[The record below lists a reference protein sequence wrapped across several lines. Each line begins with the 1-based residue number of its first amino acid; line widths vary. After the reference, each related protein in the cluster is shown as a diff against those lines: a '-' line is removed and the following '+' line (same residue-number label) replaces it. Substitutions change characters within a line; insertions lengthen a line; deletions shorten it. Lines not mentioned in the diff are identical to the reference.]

1 MSNYF
6 KRIPDVEYP
15 KLSPDGRISEFE
27 KIKNIFK
34 RGTIREDIFENLSF
48 FEKYTII
55 GDERPDSVAN
65 KIYNNPD
72 LDWIVLLANNITNI
86 YEEWPMPERA
96 FDRYLN
102 DKYGSFENIYAI
114 KHFETEE
121 VKNSSGVVIVK
132 EGLIVPE
139 SFFISYYDSNLNEQ
153 IFKGNITKPVT
164 NYEYEVRLDEK
175 KRTIFLLKNRYLQ
188 LVFDDLESVMTY
200 KKGSTQY
207 VSRTLKRAD
216 NTRITMD

>member
-15 KLSPDGRISEFE
+15 KLSPDGKISEFE

-48 FEKYTII
+48 FEKYNII
-55 GDERPDSVAN
+55 GDERPDNVAD
-65 KIYNNPD
+65 KIYNNPE
-72 LDWIVLLANNITNI
+72 LDWVVLLANNITNV
-86 YEEWPMPERA
+86 YEEWPMPERS

-121 VKNSSGVVIVK
+121 VKNSTGVVIVK

-139 SFFISYYDSNLNEQ
+139 TFAISYYDKNLNQQ
-153 IFKGNITKPVT
+153 IFKSNITKPVT

-175 KRTIFLLKNRYLQ
+175 KRTIFLLKGRYLQ
-188 LVFDDLESVMTY
+188 LVFDDLEKVMTY

>member
-188 LVFDDLESVMTY
+188 LVFDDLETVMTY

>member
-72 LDWIVLLANNITNI
+72 LDWIVLLANNISNI

>member
-15 KLSPDGRISEFE
+15 KLSSDGKISEFE

-34 RGTIREDIFENLSF
+34 RGIIREDIFENLSF
-48 FEKYTII
+48 FEKYDII

-72 LDWIVLLANNITNI
+72 LDWIILLANNITNV
-86 YEEWPMPERA
+86 YEDWPMPERA
-96 FDRYLN
+96 FDRYLM
-102 DKYGSFENIYAI
+102 DKYGSFENIYSI

-139 SFFISYYDSNLNEQ
+139 SFFISYYDKNLDEQ

-164 NYEYEVRLDEK
+164 NYEYEVRLNEK
-175 KRTIFLLKNRYLQ
+175 KRTIFLLKGRYLQ

>member
-15 KLSPDGRISEFE
+15 KLSSDGKISEFE

-34 RGTIREDIFENLSF
+34 RGTIREDIFENLAF
-48 FEKYTII
+48 FEKYNII

-72 LDWIVLLANNITNI
+72 LDWIVLLANNITNV
-86 YEEWPMPERA
+86 YEEWPMPARS

-139 SFFISYYDSNLNEQ
+139 SFFISYYDKNLNEQ

-175 KRTIFLLKNRYLQ
+175 KRTIFLLKGRYLQ
-188 LVFDDLESVMTY
+188 LVFDDLETVMTY

>member
-15 KLSPDGRISEFE
+15 NFLPDGKISEFE
-27 KIKNIFK
+27 KVKNIFK

-48 FEKYTII
+48 FVKYNIV
-55 GDERPDSVAN
+55 GDERPDSVADKFYDDPN
-65 KIYNNPD
+65 
-72 LDWIVLLANNITNI
+72 LDWVVLIANNIINV

-96 FDRYLN
+96 FDRYLI
-102 DKYGSFENIYAI
+102 DKYGSYENIYSI

-121 VKNSSGVVIVK
+121 IKNSSNVIIVK

-139 SFFISYYDSNLNEQ
+139 TFSMSYFDENLDQQ
-153 IFKGNITKPVT
+153 IFKGNIAKPVT
-164 NYEYEVRLDEK
+164 NYDYEVRLNEN
-175 KRTIFLLKNRYLQ
+175 KRTIFLLKSQYLQ
-188 LVFDDLESVMTY
+188 LLFDDIEFVMTY
-200 KKGSTQY
+200 KKGSTQF
-207 VSRTLKRAD
+207 VSRSLKRAD

>member
-15 KLSPDGRISEFE
+15 KLSSDGKISEFE

-34 RGTIREDIFENLSF
+34 RGTIREDIFENLVF
-48 FEKYTII
+48 FEKYDII

-72 LDWIVLLANNITNI
+72 LDWIVLLANNITNV
-86 YEEWPMPERA
+86 YEEWPMPARS

-139 SFFISYYDSNLNEQ
+139 SFFISYYDKNLDEQ

-175 KRTIFLLKNRYLQ
+175 KRTIFLLKGRYLQ
-188 LVFDDLESVMTY
+188 LVFDDLETVMTY

>member
-15 KLSPDGRISEFE
+15 KLSSDGKISEFE

-34 RGTIREDIFENLSF
+34 RGTIREDIFENLAF
-48 FEKYTII
+48 FEKYDII

-72 LDWIVLLANNITNI
+72 LDWIVLLANNITNV
-86 YEEWPMPERA
+86 YEEWPMPARS

-139 SFFISYYDSNLNEQ
+139 SFFISYYDKNLDEQ

-175 KRTIFLLKNRYLQ
+175 KRTIFLLKGRYLQ
-188 LVFDDLESVMTY
+188 LVFDDLETVMTY

>member
-15 KLSPDGRISEFE
+15 KLSSDGKISEFE

-34 RGTIREDIFENLSF
+34 RGTIREDIFENLAF
-48 FEKYTII
+48 FEKYDII

-72 LDWIVLLANNITNI
+72 LDWIVLLANNITNV
-86 YEEWPMPERA
+86 YEEWPMPARS

-139 SFFISYYDSNLNEQ
+139 SFFISYYDKNLNEQ

-175 KRTIFLLKNRYLQ
+175 KRTIFLLKGRYLQ
-188 LVFDDLESVMTY
+188 LVFDDLETVMTY